1 MLFAGIVLIILGALL
16 VLERLGIIYGDVW
29 DIFWPTI
36 LIALG
41 ISMLWE
47 DRRNKRKSAK

>member
-1 MLFAGIVLIILGALL
+1 MLFAGIVLIILGTLL
-16 VLERLGIIYGDVW
+16 ILERLGIIYGDIW
-29 DIFWPTI
+29 DVFWPTV

-47 DRRNKRKSAK
+47 HRRSRRKSS

>member
-1 MLFAGIVLIILGALL
+1 MLFAGIVLIILGTLL
-16 VLERLGIIYGDVW
+16 LLERLGIFYGDVW
-29 DIFWPTI
+29 EVFWPTV

-47 DRRNKRKSAK
+47 HRRTRRKSS